1 MGLLG
6 DRRDR
11 KGRGGLGKE
20 RDGWMTCQV
29 DDSHGIRGKLMRH
42 KYVRFWS
49 GTDGGFVGLEFVVF
63 KFLFRVIIRNYR
75 SRGAWFVLSRLLL
88 CRNFFCGEKPTT
100 GSSGAAHGMLMA
112 GLVKIWLRREYEK
125 RERKREEGCRPYA
138 VEKGDGPLPV
148 GCGLRAV

>member
-112 GLVKIWLRREYEK
+112 GLVKIWLTLS
-125 RERKREEGCRPYA
+125 RKAMDLFQSGAGYA
-138 VEKGDGPLPV
+138 PFENAKVLLCVDI
-148 GCGLRAV
+148 